1 MTTLLLTL
9 LTYGASQEPHYFAQF
24 WQYRVEVSVA
34 SLKEP
39 CNESFKLISADVPYR
54 NERALQTSQQ
64 DSCCTVHHAVT
75 WECFLTTRDITMH
88 RAFYTCFRKQM
99 VF

>member
-1 MTTLLLTL
+1 MTSLLLTL

-54 NERALQTSQQ
+54 NERHYKRHNRT
-64 DSCCTVHHAVT
+64 AVAQY
-75 WECFLTTRDITMH
+75 TMQSLGS
-88 RAFYTCFRKQM
+88 AS
-99 VF
+99 